1 MNSYNPAPSSRILL
15 VEGTDDSHV
24 ISQIRDRNQPMP
36 EFSISDKYGISSL
49 LDSIPQEIRE
59 PDRQTLGIVV
69 DRDVN
74 LSSRWDAVRNRLR
87 DAGYY
92 PPAQPDPDGT
102 IIPETDDLPRVG
114 IWLMPDNQSTG
125 ELEDFVSEMIPDD
138 DPVWPLSQDYIDGI
152 PTPDRRFTESKT
164 QRAKVHAWLA
174 AREDPRQMG
183 QAIRARDLEID
194 GELCEKFVDWLRK
207 LFE

>member
-24 ISQIRDRNQPMP
+24 ISQILSRNQPMP
-36 EFSISDKYGISSL
+36 EFSISDKHGISSL

-59 PDRQTLGIVV
+59 PDRQTVGIVV

-74 LSSRWDAVRNRLR
+74 LSSRWDAVRNRLI
-87 DAGYY
+87 DAGFDM
-92 PPAQPDPDGT
+92 PSQPDTDGT
-102 IIPETDDLPRVG
+102 IIPEIEDLPRVG
-114 IWLMPDNQSTG
+114 IWLMPDNESAG
-125 ELEDFVSEMIPDD
+125 ELEDFVAQMIPGN
-138 DPVWPLSQDYIDGI
+138 DPVWPLSQSYIDGI
-152 PTPDRRFTESKT
+152 PTADRRFTENKV

-183 QAIRARDLEID
+183 QAIRARDLEVR
-194 GELCEKFVDWLRK
+194 GELCERFVVWLRK
-207 LFE
+207 LFG

>member
-1 MNSYNPAPSSRILL
+1 MNRHSSELLNRVLL
-15 VEGTDDSHV
+15 VEGPDDERV
-24 ISQIRDRNQPMP
+24 ITQIRGR
-36 EFSISDKYGISSL
+36 
-49 LDSIPQEIRE
+49 RE
-59 PDRQTLGIVV
+59 PMLSFRIQAAGGVSELFRTMGLMVSDQEVETVGIVV

-92 PPAQPDPDGT
+92 LPAQPDADGT

-125 ELEDFVSEMIPDD
+125 ELEDFVARMIPSDD
-138 DPVWPLSQDYIDGI
+138 AVWPLSVDYIEGI
-152 PTPDRRFTESKT
+152 PIADRKFAENKT

-174 AREDPRQMG
+174 SREDPRQMG
-183 QAIRARDLEID
+183 QAIRARDLEVD
-194 GELCEKFVDWLRK
+194 GELCQKFVDWLRR